1 MEWADLAMAIAVSA
15 GIAAIWVLGLWLLA
29 LGRRDI
35 SLIDSVFSL
44 IVLSIVGVAG
54 VAMGS
59 APASRKLLI
68 FGLMCIWS
76 VRATA
81 YITWRK
87 WGEGEDPRY
96 TKLRSWKPEGREF
109 NLFALRQV
117 FALQGVTMFLLGM
130 PAVIALTADE
140 PDRLGVAGYVGA
152 ATWAVGFFFEAVG
165 DAQLV
170 RFKRNPANEGK
181 ILDTGLSPVQTTKAT
196 NCNSTP
202 GLRAVRYTCTNNKSD
217 EL

>member
-1 MEWADLAMAIAVSA
+1 MAIAVSA

-81 YITWRK
+81 WTSAC
-87 WGEGEDPRY
+87 GG
-96 TKLRSWKPEGREF
+96 G
-109 NLFALRQV
+109 
-117 FALQGVTMFLLGM
+117 
-130 PAVIALTADE
+130 
-140 PDRLGVAGYVGA
+140 
-152 ATWAVGFFFEAVG
+152 
-165 DAQLV
+165 
-170 RFKRNPANEGK
+170 
-181 ILDTGLSPVQTTKAT
+181 
-196 NCNSTP
+196 
-202 GLRAVRYTCTNNKSD
+202 
-217 EL
+217 